1 MVVGV
6 VVVVVVVVCT
16 KMWCR
21 FLSVYV
27 YVFLVAVLVS
37 DTRARVHPCAYTQ
50 RENERVIMMNRIIKH
65 CLPVREMFL
74 YWFFHFHLTIF
85 SCQF

>member
-1 MVVGV
+1 MVVVGV

-50 RENERVIMMNRIIKH
+50 RENEI
-65 CLPVREMFL
+65 EMSHNEVFTTRL
-74 YWFFHFHLTIF
+74 MRL
-85 SCQF
+85 